1 MVNINFENLIIILII
16 IITIIYLIIR
26 FKKNKENFEDITYDI
41 LTSSSS
47 NPINI
52 KDIDI
57 LNNLECDNL
66 ILDENT
72 NTNINT
78 IDFTN
83 SNLSNIKINNL
94 EKNIS
99 NIKNDGK
106 LFLNDK
112 INISNASF
120 NDLNISSHYSIDN
133 IDGQNLKIIQSNEK
147 DSKGN
152 IQKLFTPNTIKY
164 NNKTLYLTKVEYLDG
179 AKKREQNG
187 LKWKK

>member
-1 MVNINFENLIIILII
+1 MINIENLIIILLI

-78 IDFTN
+78 IDFIN
-83 SNLSNIKINNL
+83 SNLSNVKINNL

-99 NIKNDGK
+99 NLKNNGN

-120 NDLNISSHYSIDN
+120 NDLNINSHYSIDN
-133 IDGQNLKIIQSNEK
+133 IDGQNLKIIQTNEK
-147 DSKGN
+147 NSKGN

-164 NNKTLYLTKVEYLDG
+164 NNKTLYLTKIEYLDG
-179 AKKREQNG
+179 VKRREQNG